1 MNIYDLLNK
10 ADAWF
15 ESSSLDAEA
24 HPTPGPGMAV
34 MAGYIAIIVFLFL
47 IIGAIKGKRRKR

>member
-15 ESSSLDAEA
+15 ESSSLDAEIPA
-24 HPTPGPGMAV
+24 IPSKGMVV
-34 MAGYIAIIVFLFL
+34 MAGYIAIIVFLIL